1 MKKKNNTIRINY
13 IGIICIVL
21 LFGVIIFRLILVSS
35 LNKVDGTD
43 IKKFAENRNTTT
55 KTLTAS
61 RGSIYSVNN
70 EVLAQDVNSYTVI
83 AYLSP
88 SRTTNKKYPKH
99 VVDKEYTANAL
110 SEYLGMTPETIL
122 GLLNYNTYQ
131 VELGPGGRNISENLK
146 QKIAALDLP
155 GIDFESSSKRYYPF
169 GDFASYIIGYAKK
182 DDKGNL
188 VGELGVE
195 AFYNDELTG
204 KNGYTTYQQDA
215 YGYQIPDTP
224 VITSKAKKGEDI
236 YLTIDSNVQMYLENA
251 LNEMGNKAKFEWATV
266 TVADATTGAILGS
279 ASTPSYDPNKLNI
292 TNYNNPLVSYSYEP
306 GSTMKIFSF
315 MAAMEEGLYHGDEI
329 YYSGVMNIGDD
340 KVTDWNKYGWG
351 NISYDVGF
359 TYSSNVAA
367 AKLGLAVGKEKL
379 VKYYENF
386 GFGSKTGIEMA
397 NEYSG
402 EIDPIYKIEV
412 ANASFGQGITTTPIQ
427 NIEALTSLANE
438 GTVLKPY
445 IVSKIV
451 NQDTGK
457 TVYKGKKQELRK
469 VVSKET
475 VDTMLKLMYLTVNS
489 DDQATTG
496 QIYKTSSTTL
506 VGKTGTAQIAS
517 ASGGYILDG
526 TSNIRSFSG
535 LFPYEKPKFII
546 YISVQRL
553 VGSSNVMGDAVKSI
567 VESISKYKNLS
578 ELVVQEDTTQIIK
591 VNNYINKN
599 IDLSAQELKNL
610 GLNVVTIGV
619 GDRIIDQYPAKGNK
633 ITKGSKIYVLTN
645 SEKIY
650 MPSMIGWT
658 SSDAKNFCNLTK
670 LKCKIE
676 GYGTV
681 NNQSIKA
688 GDEINPEV
696 EIHITL
702 ARKKGETDK
711 EEKLDDKTKQEEN
724 KQT

>member
-1 MKKKNNTIRINY
+1 MKQKNNTIRINY
-13 IGIICIVL
+13 IGITGIVL
-21 LFGVIIFRLILVSS
+21 LFGVIIVRLILVSA

-110 SEYLGMTPETIL
+110 SEYLGMTPEAIL

-131 VELGPGGRNISENLK
+131 VELGPGGRNISETKK

-195 AFYNDELTG
+195 AYYNDELTG

-251 LNEMGNKAKFEWATV
+251 LNEMGNKSKFEWATV
-266 TVADATTGAILGS
+266 TVADAKTGAILGS

-292 TNYNNPLVSYSYEP
+292 TDYNNPLVSYSYEP

-315 MAAMEEGLYHGDEI
+315 MAAIEEGLYHGDEI

-340 KVTDWNKYGWG
+340 RVTDWNKYGWG

-379 VKYYENF
+379 VKYYEDF

-438 GTVLKPY
+438 GTILKPY

-457 TVYKGKKQELRK
+457 TVYEGKRQELRK

-489 DDQATTG
+489 DDKATTG
-496 QIYKTSSTTL
+496 QMYKTSSTTL

-535 LFPYEKPKFII
+535 LFPYENPKFII
-546 YISVQRL
+546 YISVKRL
-553 VGSSNVMGDAVKSI
+553 VGSTNALGDAVKSI

-578 ELVVQEDTTQIIK
+578 ELVVKEDTTQIIK

-599 IDLSAQELKNL
+599 TDLSVQELKNL

-619 GDRIIDQYPAKGNK
+619 GDRVIDQYPEKGNK
-633 ITKGSKIYVLTN
+633 ITKGSKIYILTN

-650 MPSMIGWT
+650 MPSMLGWT

-681 NNQSIKA
+681 STQSIKA
-688 GDEINPEV
+688 GEEINPEA
-696 EIHITL
+696 EINITL
-702 ARKKGETDK
+702 ERKKGDTNK
-711 EEKLDDKTKQEEN
+711 EEKIDDKKENEN

>member
-1 MKKKNNTIRINY
+1 MKQRNNTIRINY
-13 IGIICIVL
+13 IGITGIVL
-21 LFGVIIFRLILVSS
+21 LFGVIIVRLILVSA

-110 SEYLGMTPETIL
+110 SEYLGMTPEAIL

-131 VELGPGGRNISENLK
+131 VELGPGGRNISETKK

-195 AFYNDELTG
+195 AYYNDELTG

-251 LNEMGNKAKFEWATV
+251 LNEMGNKSKFEWATV
-266 TVADATTGAILGS
+266 TVADAKTGAILGS

-292 TNYNNPLVSYSYEP
+292 TDYNNPLVSYSYEP

-315 MAAMEEGLYHGDEI
+315 MAAIEEGLYHGDEI

-340 KVTDWNKYGWG
+340 RVTDWNKYGWG

-379 VKYYENF
+379 VKYYEDF

-438 GTVLKPY
+438 GIILKPY

-451 NQDTGK
+451 NQDSGK
-457 TVYKGKKQELRK
+457 TVYEGKRQELRK

-489 DDQATTG
+489 DDKATTG
-496 QIYKTSSTTL
+496 QMYKTSSTTL

-535 LFPYEKPKFII
+535 LFPYENPKFII
-546 YISVQRL
+546 YISVKRL
-553 VGSSNVMGDAVKSI
+553 VGSTNALGDAVKSI

-578 ELVVQEDTTQIIK
+578 ELVVKEDTTQIIK
-591 VNNYINKN
+591 VNNYINKTT
-599 IDLSAQELKNL
+599 DLSAQELKNL

-619 GDRIIDQYPAKGNK
+619 GDRIIDQYPEKGNK
-633 ITKGSKIYVLTN
+633 ITKGSKIYILTN

-650 MPSMIGWT
+650 MPSMLGWT

-681 NNQSIKA
+681 STQSIKA
-688 GDEINPEV
+688 GEEINPEA
-696 EIHITL
+696 EINITL
-702 ARKKGETDK
+702 ERKKGDTNK
-711 EEKLDDKTKQEEN
+711 EEKIDDKKENEN

>member
-1 MKKKNNTIRINY
+1 MKQRNNTIRINY
-13 IGIICIVL
+13 IGIIGIVL
-21 LFGVIIFRLILVSS
+21 LFGVIIVRLILVSA

-110 SEYLGMTPETIL
+110 SEYLGMTPEAIL

-131 VELGPGGRNISENLK
+131 VELGPGGRNISETKK

-195 AFYNDELTG
+195 AYYNDELTG

-251 LNEMGNKAKFEWATV
+251 LNEMGNKSKFEWATV
-266 TVADATTGAILGS
+266 TVADAKTGAILGS

-292 TNYNNPLVSYSYEP
+292 TDYNNPLVSYSYEP

-315 MAAMEEGLYHGDEI
+315 MAAIEEGLYHGDEI

-340 KVTDWNKYGWG
+340 RVTDWNKYGWG

-379 VKYYENF
+379 VKYYEDF

-438 GTVLKPY
+438 GTILKPY

-457 TVYKGKKQELRK
+457 TVYEGKRQELRK

-489 DDQATTG
+489 DDKATTG
-496 QIYKTSSTTL
+496 QMYKTSSTTL

-535 LFPYEKPKFII
+535 LFPYENPKFII
-546 YISVQRL
+546 YISVKRL
-553 VGSSNVMGDAVKSI
+553 VGSTNALGDAVKSI

-578 ELVVQEDTTQIIK
+578 ELVVKEDTTQIIK
-591 VNNYINKN
+591 VNNYINKTT
-599 IDLSAQELKNL
+599 DLSAQELKNL

-619 GDRIIDQYPAKGNK
+619 GDRIIDQYPEKGNK
-633 ITKGSKIYVLTN
+633 ITKGSKIYILTN

-650 MPSMIGWT
+650 MPSMLGWT

-681 NNQSIKA
+681 STQSIKA
-688 GDEINPEV
+688 GEEINPEA
-696 EIHITL
+696 EINITL
-702 ARKKGETDK
+702 ERKKGDTNK
-711 EEKLDDKTKQEEN
+711 EEKIDDKKENEN

>member
-1 MKKKNNTIRINY
+1 MKQKNNTIRINY
-13 IGIICIVL
+13 IGITGIVL
-21 LFGVIIFRLILVSS
+21 LFGVIIVRLILVSA

-110 SEYLGMTPETIL
+110 SEYLGMTPEAIL

-131 VELGPGGRNISENLK
+131 VELGPGGRNISETKK

-182 DDKGNL
+182 DDNGNL

-195 AFYNDELTG
+195 AYYNDELTG

-251 LNEMGNKAKFEWATV
+251 LNEMGNKSKFEWATV
-266 TVADATTGAILGS
+266 TVADAKTGAILGS

-292 TNYNNPLVSYSYEP
+292 TDYNNPLVSYSYEP

-315 MAAMEEGLYHGDEI
+315 MAAIEEGLYHGDEI

-340 KVTDWNKYGWG
+340 RVTDWNKYGWG

-379 VKYYENF
+379 VKYYEDF

-438 GTVLKPY
+438 GTILKPY

-457 TVYKGKKQELRK
+457 TVYEGKRQELRK

-489 DDQATTG
+489 DDKATTG
-496 QIYKTSSTTL
+496 QMYKTSSTTL

-535 LFPYEKPKFII
+535 LFPYENPKFII
-546 YISVQRL
+546 YISVKRL
-553 VGSSNVMGDAVKSI
+553 VGSTNALGDAVKSI

-578 ELVVQEDTTQIIK
+578 ELVVKEDTTQIIK

-599 IDLSAQELKNL
+599 TDVSVQELKNL

-619 GDRIIDQYPAKGNK
+619 GDRVIDQYPEKGNK
-633 ITKGSKIYVLTN
+633 ITKGSKIYILTN

-650 MPSMIGWT
+650 MPSMLGWT

-681 NNQSIKA
+681 STQSIKA
-688 GDEINPEV
+688 GEEINPEA
-696 EIHITL
+696 EINITL
-702 ARKKGETDK
+702 ERKKGDTNK
-711 EEKLDDKTKQEEN
+711 EEKIDDKKENEN

>member
-1 MKKKNNTIRINY
+1 MKQRNNTIRINY
-13 IGIICIVL
+13 IGITGIVL
-21 LFGVIIFRLILVSS
+21 LFGVIIVRLILVSA

-110 SEYLGMTPETIL
+110 SEYLGMTPEAIL

-131 VELGPGGRNISENLK
+131 VELGPGGRNISETKK

-195 AFYNDELTG
+195 AYYNDELTG

-251 LNEMGNKAKFEWATV
+251 LNEMGNKSKFEWATV
-266 TVADATTGAILGS
+266 TVADAKTGAILGS

-292 TNYNNPLVSYSYEP
+292 TDYNNPLVSYSYEP

-315 MAAMEEGLYHGDEI
+315 MAAIEEGLYHGDEI

-340 KVTDWNKYGWG
+340 RVTDWNKYGWG

-379 VKYYENF
+379 VKYYEDF

-438 GTVLKPY
+438 GTILKPY

-457 TVYKGKKQELRK
+457 TVYEGKRQELRK

-489 DDQATTG
+489 DDKATTG
-496 QIYKTSSTTL
+496 QMYKTSSTTL

-535 LFPYEKPKFII
+535 LFPYENPKFII
-546 YISVQRL
+546 YISVKRL
-553 VGSSNVMGDAVKSI
+553 VGSTNALGDAVKSI

-578 ELVVQEDTTQIIK
+578 ELVVKEDTTQIIK

-599 IDLSAQELKNL
+599 TDLSVQELKNL

-619 GDRIIDQYPAKGNK
+619 GDRIIDQYPEKGNK
-633 ITKGSKIYVLTN
+633 ITKGSKIYILTN

-650 MPSMIGWT
+650 MPSMLGWT

-681 NNQSIKA
+681 STQSIKA
-688 GDEINPEV
+688 GEEINPEA
-696 EIHITL
+696 EINITL
-702 ARKKGETDK
+702 ERKKGDTNK
-711 EEKLDDKTKQEEN
+711 EEKIDDKKENEN